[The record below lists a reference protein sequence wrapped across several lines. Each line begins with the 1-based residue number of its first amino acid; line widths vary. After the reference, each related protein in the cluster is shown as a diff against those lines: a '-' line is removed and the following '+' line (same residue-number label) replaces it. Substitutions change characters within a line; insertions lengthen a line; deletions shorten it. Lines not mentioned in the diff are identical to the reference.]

1 MKSRLFAA
9 ASIAALMLGVSAC
22 ATLSDADGAA
32 ADVMAAAEV
41 AEAEERA
48 AAPGEIVVP
57 PLGFAERT
65 LPNGLRVFTARDTAT
80 SNVTVQVW
88 YKVGA
93 KDDPEGRSGFAHM
106 FEHLMFKA
114 TRNLPQETFD
124 RLTEDVGG
132 SNNAS
137 TGLDVTNYFETVPAQ
152 HLERMLFAESERMG
166 SLVVDEAS
174 FESER
179 DVVKEEFRLRVLSTP
194 YGRFQRLHSQAFIF
208 QDSPYRRPGIGSI
221 ADLDAAT
228 IDDVLRFHETFYRPD
243 NAYLIV
249 AGNFDQA
256 QLDAWIDGYFGGIE
270 NPDRALPVNNVP
282 ESFGTAREATF
293 YGPNVPLPMVQITW
307 PTVPYNHPDRA
318 ALDVLDG
325 ILSTGESSRLYQSLV
340 YRQQIATQ
348 ATSSNSQQQ
357 QVGVLNTSAI
367 MSAGHTPDEGM
378 AALRAEVARIRDEP
392 VTEAE
397 LAEAKTEL
405 IASALRGLET
415 IDGRAFALGY
425 TLIMT
430 GEAASADRDVANI
443 QAVTV
448 ADVQRVARAY
458 LRDDRA
464 IAMRYLQADAEN
476 PASPVQEVFTAPITL
491 ATLAP
496 ADEPVTLL
504 PEGQRTP
511 LPQPGPAVDA
521 ATPQVAERRL
531 ANGMRVLVA
540 RKAGLPLI
548 SARLSFDA
556 GTSDDPAGKA
566 GVANFTASL
575 LTQGTESRTA
585 PEIATEIERLGA
597 DIGAGAGVD
606 FTNVFA
612 SSPSNVFP
620 QTMALMADVVRNP
633 AYAAEELDR
642 EKTQTLNG
650 LRVQL
655 SQPGPV
661 SSLAAA
667 RAVFGEA
674 PYALPGSGTPG
685 TIPGLTREDLVA
697 FHEGR
702 YRPSQA
708 TLVFSGDITPEAAYA
723 LAEEA
728 FGDWRD
734 PAGTVATID
743 DPAGALVAPRII
755 VIDQPGAGQAAVVA
769 ALRGIARTDEDY
781 FPLLVGNSLMGGGF
795 SARLNQEIRIKRGLS
810 YGASSG
816 LGARADEGI
825 LSASAQTRND
835 AVPEVAELILAEIT
849 RLSATTATEA
859 ELAPRRATL
868 IGSFGRQLETV
879 DGLGGL
885 VANLALYG
893 LPLTSLASY
902 DDDVNGVTPEAIR
915 AAAAEHLPASSA
927 SLVIVGD
934 AAVFL
939 TALRAKY
946 PNIEVVPLSSLNID
960 SVTLR

>member
-9 ASIAALMLGVSAC
+9 ASISALMLGLAACASTSADMAGMPDARTQESVSA
-22 ATLSDADGAA
+22 AA
-32 ADVMAAAEV
+32 V
-41 AEAEERA
+41 
-48 AAPGEIVVP
+48 PGEVVVP

-65 LPNGLRVFTARDTAT
+65 LANGLQVYTARDTTT

-132 SNNAS
+132 TNNAS
-137 TGLDVTNYFETVPAQ
+137 TGLDFTNYYETVPAQ

-179 DVVKEEFRLRVLSTP
+179 DVVKEEFRLRVLATP

-256 QLDAWIDGYFGGIE
+256 RLDRWIDGYFGGIE

-282 ESFGTAREATF
+282 ETFGTARDATF

-340 YRQQIATQ
+340 YRQQIATS
-348 ATSSNSQQQ
+348 ASSSNSQQQ
-357 QVGVLNTSAI
+357 QVGVLNTVAV
-367 MSAGHTPDEGM
+367 MSAGHTPDEGL
-378 AALRAEVARIRDEP
+378 AALRAEVARVRDEP
-392 VTEAE
+392 VTAAE

-405 IASALRGLET
+405 VASALRGLET
-415 IDGRAFALGY
+415 VDGRAVALGY
-425 TLIMT
+425 ALIMT
-430 GEAASADRDVANI
+430 NGDAASADRDVANI

-448 ADVQRVARAY
+448 ADVQRVARGY
-458 LRDDRA
+458 LTDDRA
-464 IAMRYLQADAEN
+464 ISMRYLQADEAH
-476 PASPVQEVFTAPITL
+476 PASAVQEVFTAPVTL

-496 ADEPVTLL
+496 AGEPVTLL
-504 PEGQRTP
+504 PEGQRRP
-511 LPQPGPAVDA
+511 LPAPGAAVAA

-531 ANGMRVLVA
+531 ANGLRVLVA
-540 RKAGLPLI
+540 RKPGLPLI

-566 GVANFTASL
+566 GVASFTASL
-575 LTQGTESRTA
+575 LDQGTETRSA
-585 PEIATEIERLGA
+585 PEIATEVERLGA
-597 DIGAGAGVD
+597 NIGAGASVD

-620 QTMALMADVVRNP
+620 QTVALMADVVRNP
-633 AYAAEELDR
+633 VFAAEELDR
-642 EKTQTLNG
+642 AKIQTLNG

-655 SQPGPV
+655 SQAGPV
-661 SSLAAA
+661 AGLAAA
-667 RAVFGEA
+667 RAVFGDA

-685 TIPGLTREDLVA
+685 TIPSLTREDVIA
-697 FHEGR
+697 FHDNR
-702 YRPSQA
+702 YRPSEA
-708 TLVFSGDITPEAAYA
+708 TLVFSGDITPDAAFS
-723 LAEEA
+723 LAEQA
-728 FGDWRD
+728 FGDWGD
-734 PAGTVATID
+734 PAGTVAAIT
-743 DPAGALVAPRII
+743 DPAGALVAPRVI

-769 ALRGIARTDEDY
+769 ALRGIARSDADY
-781 FPLLVGNSLMGGGF
+781 FPLLVGNALMGGGF

-810 YGASSG
+810 YGANSG
-816 LGARADEGI
+816 LGARQDEGL
-825 LSASAQTRND
+825 LSATAQTRND
-835 AVPEVAELILAEIT
+835 AVPQVAELILAEIA

-859 ELAPRRATL
+859 ELAPRKATL
-868 IGSFGRQLETV
+868 IGAFGRQLETV

-893 LPLTSLASY
+893 LPLSNLASY
-902 DDDVNGVTPEAIR
+902 DDDVNGVTPAAIQV
-915 AAAAEHLPASSA
+915 AAATHLPASSA

-934 AAVFL
+934 ASVFL
-939 TALRAKY
+939 DALKARY
-946 PNIEVVPLSSLNID
+946 PNVEVVPLSSLNID
-960 SVTLR
+960 SMTLK

>member
-9 ASIAALMLGVSAC
+9 ASLSALMLGLAAC
-22 ATLSDADGAA
+22 ATAPDAD
-32 ADVMAAAEV
+32 MAAAP
-41 AEAEERA
+41 
-48 AAPGEIVVP
+48 AAPIADAAPAPIVVP
-57 PLGFAERT
+57 PLGFVERT
-65 LPNGLRVFTARDTAT
+65 LPNGLRVFTARDAST

-93 KDDPEGRSGFAHM
+93 KDDPEGRSGFAHL

-137 TGLDVTNYFETVPAQ
+137 TFLDLTNYYETVPAQ
-152 HLERMLFAESERMG
+152 HLERMLFAEAERMG

-174 FESER
+174 FDSER

-194 YGRFQRLHSQAFIF
+194 YGRFQRLHSQAFIYP
-208 QDSPYRRPGIGSI
+208 DSPYRRPGIGSI
-221 ADLDAAT
+221 ADLEAAT
-228 IDDVLRFHETFYRPD
+228 VDDVLRFHETFYRPD

-256 QLDAWIDGYFGGIE
+256 RLDRWIDGYFGGLE
-270 NPDRALPVNNVP
+270 NPDRALPVNHVP
-282 ESFGTAREATF
+282 ESYGTAREATF

-307 PTVPYNHPDRA
+307 PTVPYGHADRA

-325 ILSTGESSRLYQSLV
+325 ILSTGDSSRLYQALV
-340 YRQQIATQ
+340 YRQQIATT
-348 ATSSNSQQQ
+348 ATSSNNQQQ
-357 QVGVLNTSAI
+357 QVGVINTSAI
-367 MSAGHTPDEGM
+367 MSAGHTPDEGI

-397 LAEAKTEL
+397 LAEARTEL
-405 IASALRGLET
+405 IAGTLRSLET
-415 IDGRAFALGY
+415 IDGRAFAFGY
-425 TLIMT
+425 SLIMT
-430 GEAASADRDVANI
+430 GDPSAADRDVANI

-448 ADVQRVARAY
+448 ADVQRVARTY

-464 IAMRYLQADAEN
+464 ITMRYLQADEAN
-476 PASPVQEVFTAPITL
+476 PASTVQEVFTAPITL
-491 ATLAP
+491 ATLAD
-496 ADEPVTLL
+496 AGEPVTLL
-504 PEGQRTP
+504 PEGRRTP
-511 LPQPGPAVDA
+511 LPQPGAPLDP
-521 ATPQVAERRL
+521 ATPQVSERRL

-540 RKAGLPLI
+540 RRPGLPLV

-566 GVANFTASL
+566 GLANFTAAL
-575 LTQGTESRTA
+575 LTQGTETRSA
-585 PEIATEIERLGA
+585 PQIATEIERLGA
-597 DIGAGAGVD
+597 NIGAGAGVD

-642 EKTQTLNG
+642 QKTQTLNG

-661 SSLAAA
+661 SNLAAA

-685 TIPGLTREDLVA
+685 TIPGLSRDDLVA
-697 FHEGR
+697 FHAGR
-702 YRPSQA
+702 YRPGQA
-708 TLVFSGDITPEAAYA
+708 TLVFTGDITPEAAYA
-723 LAEEA
+723 LAEQA

-743 DPAGALVAPRII
+743 DPAGALTAPRVI

-769 ALRGIARTDEDY
+769 ALRGIARTDESY
-781 FPLLVGNSLMGGGF
+781 FPLLVGNALMGGGY

-810 YGASSG
+810 YGAGSG
-816 LGARADEGI
+816 LGAREDEGI
-825 LSASAQTRND
+825 LTASAQTRND
-835 AVPEVAELILAEIT
+835 AVPQVADLIMAEIV

-868 IGSFGRQLETV
+868 IGAFGRSLETV

-885 VANLALYG
+885 IANLALYD
-893 LPLTSLASY
+893 LPLTNLASY
-902 DDDVNGVTPEAIR
+902 DDDVNGVTPAQIQ
-915 AAAAEHLPASSA
+915 AAAAARLPASSA

-934 AAVFL
+934 ASVFIE
-939 TALRAKY
+939 ALRARY
-946 PNIEVVPLSSLNID
+946 PNVEVVPLSSLNID

>member
-1 MKSRLFAA
+1 MKTRLIVTVA
-9 ASIAALMLGVSAC
+9 ASALLLG
-22 ATLSDADGAA
+22 LP
-32 ADVMAAAEV
+32 
-41 AEAEERA
+41 A
-48 AAPGEIVVP
+48 AAPALAQTAPAAALAAIVVP
-57 PLGFAERT
+57 PLGFVERT
-65 LPNGLRVFTARDTAT
+65 LPNGLKVYTSRDAST

-179 DVVKEEFRLRVLSTP
+179 DVVKEEFRLRVLATP
-194 YGRFQRLHSQAFIF
+194 YGRFQRLHSQAFIY

-228 IDDVLRFHETFYRPD
+228 IDDVLRFHATFYRPD

-256 QLDAWIDGYFGGIE
+256 QLDAWIDQYFGGIE
-270 NPDRALPVNNVP
+270 NPDRPLPTNNVP
-282 ESFGTAREATF
+282 ETYGTARDATF
-293 YGPNVPLPMVQITW
+293 YGPNVPLPMVQIAW

-340 YRQQIATQ
+340 YRQQIATS

-357 QVGVLNTSAI
+357 QVGVLSTSAV
-367 MSAGHTPDEGM
+367 MSADHTPEEGL
-378 AALRAEVARIRDEP
+378 AALRAEVARVRDEP
-392 VTEAE
+392 VTAAE

-405 IASALRGLET
+405 TAQALRGLET
-415 IDGRAFALGY
+415 IDGRAFTLGY
-425 TLIMT
+425 ALIMT
-430 GEAASADRDVANI
+430 GDPRTADRDVANI
-443 QAVTV
+443 QAVTA
-448 ADVQRVARAY
+448 ADVQRVARQY

-464 IAMRYLQADAEN
+464 ISMRYLAESAEH
-476 PASPVQEVFTAPITL
+476 PATPVREQFSAPVTL
-491 ATLAP
+491 ASLAP
-496 ADEPVTLL
+496 AGEPVTLL
-504 PEGQRTP
+504 PEAERTP
-511 LPQPGPAVDA
+511 LPQPGRPVDA

-531 ANGMRVLVA
+531 SNGLRVLVA
-540 RKAGLPLI
+540 RKPGLPLV

-556 GTSDDPAGKA
+556 GTSDDPRGQA
-566 GVANFTASL
+566 GVASFTASL
-575 LTQGTESRTA
+575 LTQGTATRSA
-585 PEIATEIERLGA
+585 PEIATETERLGA

-612 SSPSNVFP
+612 SSPANVFP

-633 AYAAEELDR
+633 AFAAEELDR
-642 EKTQTLNG
+642 EKTQVLNG

-661 SSLAAA
+661 AGLAAS
-667 RAVFGEA
+667 RAVFGDA
-674 PYALPGSGTPG
+674 PYGQPGSGTPTSIP
-685 TIPGLTREDLVA
+685 TITRDQLAA
-697 FHEGR
+697 FHR
-702 YRPSQA
+702 TSYRPGTA

-723 LAEEA
+723 LAEQA

-734 PAGTVATID
+734 PAAPAAAAV
-743 DPAGALVAPRII
+743 DPAGPAVAPRVI
-755 VIDQPGAGQAAVVA
+755 VVDQPGAGQAAVYA
-769 ALRGIARTDEDY
+769 AMRGISRTDESY
-781 FPLLVGNSLMGGGF
+781 FPLVVGNALMGGGF

-810 YGASSG
+810 YGAGSS
-816 LGARADEGI
+816 LGVRQDEGI
-825 LSASAQTRND
+825 LTATAQTRND
-835 AVPEVAELILAEIT
+835 AVTEVAGLILAEIT
-849 RLSATTATEA
+849 RLSATQATEA
-859 ELAPRRATL
+859 ELAPRKATL
-868 IGSFGRQLETV
+868 VGAFGRSLETV

-893 LPLTSLASY
+893 LPMSNLASY
-902 DDDVNGVTPEAIR
+902 DDDVNGVTPAQIQAAAGEHLR
-915 AAAAEHLPASSA
+915 AANA

-934 AAVFL
+934 ASQFIDG
-939 TALRAKY
+939 LRAAY
-946 PNIEVVPLSSLNID
+946 PNVEVVPLSSLNID
-960 SVTLR
+960 SAALR

>member
-1 MKSRLFAA
+1 MKTRLILTVAASALLVGLPAAAPAVAQTAPAA
-9 ASIAALMLGVSAC
+9 ASAGQ
-22 ATLSDADGAA
+22 
-32 ADVMAAAEV
+32 
-41 AEAEERA
+41 
-48 AAPGEIVVP
+48 IVVP
-57 PLGFAERT
+57 PLGFRERV
-65 LPNGLRVFTARDTAT
+65 LPNGLKVYTAQDAST

-137 TGLDVTNYFETVPAQ
+137 TYLDLTNYYETVPAQ

-166 SLVVDEAS
+166 SLVVDETS

-179 DVVKEEFRLRVLSTP
+179 DVVKEEFRLRVLAPP

-221 ADLDAAT
+221 ADLEAAT
-228 IDDVLRFHETFYRPD
+228 MDDVLRFHETYYRPD

-256 QLDAWIDGYFGGIE
+256 QLDAWIDQYFGGIE
-270 NPDRALPVNNVP
+270 NPDRPLPENNVP
-282 ESFGTAREATF
+282 ESFGAAREATF

-325 ILSTGESSRLYQSLV
+325 ILSTGESSRLYQALV
-340 YRQQIATQ
+340 YRQQIATT
-348 ATSSNSQQQ
+348 ASSSTSLQQ
-357 QVGVLNTSAI
+357 QVGTLNTFAI
-367 MSAGHTPDEGM
+367 MSDGKTPDEGL
-378 AALRAEVARIRDEP
+378 AALRAEVARLRDEP
-392 VTEAE
+392 VTAAE

-405 IASALRGLET
+405 TAQALRGLET
-415 IDGRAFALGY
+415 IDGRAFQLGY

-430 GEAASADRDVANI
+430 GDPTAADRDIPNI

-448 ADVQRVARAY
+448 EDVQRVARQY
-458 LRDDRA
+458 LRPDRE
-464 IAMRYLQADAEN
+464 IAMRYVQATDEH
-476 PASPVQEVFTAPITL
+476 PASEVQEIFTAPVTL
-491 ATLAP
+491 ADLA
-496 ADEPVTLL
+496 AAGEPVTLL

-511 LPQPGPAVDA
+511 LPEPGAPIDA

-531 ANGMRVLVA
+531 SNGIRVLVA
-540 RKAGLPLI
+540 PKPGLPLV
-548 SARLSFDA
+548 SARLSFNA
-556 GTSDDPAGKA
+556 GTADDAAVGKA
-566 GVANFTASL
+566 GVANLTATL
-575 LTQGTESRTA
+575 LTQGTETRSA

-606 FTNVFA
+606 FTNVYA
-612 SSPSNVFP
+612 SSPANVFP
-620 QTMALMADVVRNP
+620 QTMALMADIVRNP
-633 AYAAEELDR
+633 AFTAEDLDR

-661 SSLAAA
+661 AGLAAA

-674 PYALPGSGTPG
+674 PYAVPGSGTPAS
-685 TIPGLTREDLVA
+685 IPSIAREDLVA
-697 FHEGR
+697 FHDGM
-702 YRPSQA
+702 YQPANA
-708 TLVFSGDITPEAAYA
+708 TLVFSGDITPDAAYA
-723 LAEEA
+723 LAEQA
-728 FGDWRD
+728 FGDWQAGPARTPVAD
-734 PAGTVATID
+734 PAG
-743 DPAGALVAPRII
+743 PAAAPRVI

-769 ALRGIARTDEDY
+769 AMRGIARTDEDY
-781 FPLLVGNSLMGGGF
+781 FAMLVGNGVMGGGF
-795 SARLNQEIRIKRGLS
+795 SARLSQEIRIKRGLS
-810 YGASSG
+810 YGAYSNLST
-816 LGARADEGI
+816 REDEGL

-835 AVPEVAELILAEIT
+835 AVPQVAELILGEIA
-849 RLSATTATEA
+849 RLSATEATEA
-859 ELAPRRATL
+859 ELAPRKATL
-868 IGSFGRQLETV
+868 IGSFGRSLETV

-893 LPLTSLASY
+893 LPLSDLASY
-902 DDDVNGVTPEAIR
+902 DDDVTAVTPAQIQ
-915 AAAAEHLPASSA
+915 AAAAEHLPAANA

-934 AAVFL
+934 ASVFIE
-939 TALRAKY
+939 ALRAKY
-946 PNIEVVPLSSLNID
+946 PNVEVIPLTDLNID
-960 SVTLR
+960 SATLR

>member
-1 MKSRLFAA
+1 MKSRLLVA
-9 ASIAALMLGVSAC
+9 ASISALLLGVAAC
-22 ATLSDADGAA
+22 ATAPDSALD
-32 ADVMAAAEV
+32 
-41 AEAEERA
+41 RA
-48 AAPGEIVVP
+48 APVAVESAAVAPAPLEVP
-57 PLGFAERT
+57 PLGFVERT
-65 LPNGLRVFTARDTAT
+65 LPNGLKVYTARDTAT

-152 HLERMLFAESERMG
+152 HLERMLFAEADRMG
-166 SLVVDEAS
+166 SLVVDETS

-179 DVVKEEFRLRVLSTP
+179 DVVKEEFRLRVLATP
-194 YGRFQRLHSQAFIF
+194 YGRFQRLHSQAFVF

-256 QLDAWIDGYFGGIE
+256 RLDAWIDQYFGGIE
-270 NPDRALPVNNVP
+270 NPDRPLPVNNVP
-282 ESFGTAREATF
+282 ETYGPAREATF

-307 PTVPYNHPDRA
+307 PTVPYEHPDRA

-340 YRQQIATQ
+340 YRQRIATM
-348 ATSSNSQQQ
+348 ASSSNSQQQ
-357 QVGVLNTSAI
+357 QVGVLNTYAI
-367 MSAGHTPDEGM
+367 MSEGKTADEGL
-378 AALRAEVARIRDEP
+378 AALRAEVARVRDEP

-405 IASALRGLET
+405 VAQALRGLET
-415 IDGRAFALGY
+415 IDGRAFSLGY
-425 TLIMT
+425 ALIMT
-430 GEAASADRDVANI
+430 GDPATADRDIPAI

-448 ADVQRVARAY
+448 ADVQRVARQY
-458 LRDDRA
+458 LGDDRA
-464 IAMRYLQADAEN
+464 IAMRYLQSDEAHPD
-476 PASPVQEVFTAPITL
+476 SPVQEVFTAPVTV
-491 ATLAP
+491 ASLAP
-496 ADEPVTLL
+496 AGERVALL
-504 PEGQRTP
+504 PEGQRMP
-511 LPQPGPAVDA
+511 LPQPGPAIDA

-540 RKAGLPLI
+540 PKPGLPLI
-548 SARLSFDA
+548 SARLSFDV
-556 GTSDDPAGKA
+556 GTSDDPSGKA

-575 LTQGTESRTA
+575 LTQGTTTRSA

-597 DIGAGAGVD
+597 DIGGGAGAD

-620 QTMALMADVVRNP
+620 QTVALMADVVRNP
-633 AYAAEELDR
+633 VFAAEELDR

-661 SSLAAA
+661 AGLAAA

-674 PYALPGSGTPG
+674 PYALPGSGTPT
-685 TIPGLTREDLVA
+685 TIPGLTREDVAA
-697 FHEGR
+697 FHGAR
-702 YRPSQA
+702 YRPSEA
-708 TLVFSGDITPEAAYA
+708 TLVFSGDITAEAAWA
-723 LAEEA
+723 LAEQA

-734 PAGTVATID
+734 PAGTVTAQD
-743 DPAGALVAPRII
+743 DPAGAPVAPRVI

-781 FPLLVGNSLMGGGF
+781 FPLLVGNGLMGGGF

-810 YGASSG
+810 YGANSS
-816 LGARADEGI
+816 LGVREDEGI
-825 LSASAQTRND
+825 LTASAQTRND
-835 AVPEVAELILAEIT
+835 AVPQVAELILAEIA
-849 RLSATTATEA
+849 RLSDTEATEA
-859 ELAPRRATL
+859 ELAPRKATL

-885 VANLALYG
+885 VAGLALYG
-893 LPLTSLASY
+893 LPLENLATY
-902 DDDVNGVTPEAIR
+902 DDDVNGVTPAQIQ
-915 AAAAEHLPASSA
+915 AAAARRLPAGQA

-934 AAVFL
+934 ASVFL
-939 TALRAKY
+939 EALRARY
-946 PNIEVVPLSSLNID
+946 PNVEVVPLSGLNID